1 MSRFNPV
8 SLASESSGNVR
19 PRYFTVQEANRSLIL
34 VGKIVKDILSLY
46 CRAKMIEEHYS
57 VLDRETERK
66 DRINLKR
73 QYEMLLKQLQ
83 TFNHELNSI
92 GCQLRDWQTGTV
104 DWPALY
110 EGREV
115 YLCWRM
121 GDAQVEYW
129 HEAYESFAARRRI
142 EPDFVGVGLKRENA

>member
-1 MSRFNPV
+1 MSRSNPV
-8 SLASESSGNVR
+8 SLADESKGSVR
-19 PRYFTVQEANRSLIL
+19 HRIFTVEEANRSLIL
-34 VGKIVKDILSLY
+34 VVKVVKDILGLY

-66 DRINLKR
+66 ERVNLKR
-73 QYEMLLKQLQ
+73 QYESLLKLLQ
-83 TFNHELNSI
+83 GYNHELHAV

-104 DWPALY
+104 DWPALH

-142 EPDFVGVGLKRENA
+142 SGDFLE

>member
-8 SLASESSGNVR
+8 SLADEAKGTSR
-19 PRYFTVQEANRSLIL
+19 QRFFTVEEANRSLVL
-34 VGKIVKDILSLY
+34 VAKVVKDILGLY
-46 CRAKMIEEHYS
+46 CRAKIIEEHYS

-66 DRINLKR
+66 ERLNLKK
-73 QYEMLLKQLQ
+73 QYEALLKQLQ
-83 TFNHELNSI
+83 VFNHELHHV

-121 GDAQVEYW
+121 GDSQVEYW

-142 EPDFVGVGLKRENA
+142 GDEFHE

>member
-1 MSRFNPV
+1 
-8 SLASESSGNVR
+8 
-19 PRYFTVQEANRSLIL
+19 
-34 VGKIVKDILSLY
+34 
-46 CRAKMIEEHYS
+46 MIEEHYS

-73 QYEMLLKQLQ
+73 QYEYLLKQLQ
-83 TFNHELNSI
+83 AFNHELNSI

-104 DWPALY
+104 DWPSLY

-121 GDAQVEYW
+121 GDSQVEYW

-142 EPDFVGVGLKRENA
+142 EAEFEEVSFKREKA